1 MSTIRNMIKDLVLQ
15 KDTECYRKF
24 YKLFQQLLQDA
35 RVANDSAEINE
46 VPKMQ
51 GQIRLLKNLLKELDP
66 SPNTREHYDGGFY

>member
-1 MSTIRNMIKDLVLQ
+1 MDIQRSMIKDLVLQ

-24 YKLFQQLLQDA
+24 YKLFQQLLKDA
-35 RVANDSAEINE
+35 RVANDSAELTE

-51 GQIRLLKNLLKELDP
+51 GQIRMLKNLLKELDP